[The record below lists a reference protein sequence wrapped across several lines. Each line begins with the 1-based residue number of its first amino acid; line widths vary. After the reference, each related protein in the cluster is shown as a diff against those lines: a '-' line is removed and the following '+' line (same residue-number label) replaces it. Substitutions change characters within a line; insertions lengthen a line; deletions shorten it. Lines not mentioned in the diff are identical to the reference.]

1 MNDVTT
7 IRTLDPVTQPISPA
21 KFAHFVLRTGQ
32 IDTMAKWYQTV
43 LAARVVFRDQ
53 MLCFLSYDDEHH
65 RLALINIPGLPVR
78 DPDAVG
84 TDHVAYSYNNLGE
97 LLSTYRRLKAAGIAP
112 HWPINHGVTT
122 SMYYRDPD
130 NNRVELQIDNFATPA
145 ELDGYFHS
153 RAFAEN
159 PVGVT
164 YDPEELCR
172 RYEAGEAMA
181 DLLRIRPLPEDSL
194 GYAGEPLTAC
204 AAIVVP
210 LHCDPEHSRLSANS
224 LKRRT
229 LTSPYNERPAWL
241 DNASR
246 AQRRGRRRLWLACRY
261 RRGGGVGADRGAV
274 DDPRLIVTRFRNTP
288 MLGIKFKNEAICAST
303 NGIG

>member
-1 MNDVTT
+1 M
-7 IRTLDPVTQPISPA
+7 
-21 KFAHFVLRTGQ
+21 
-32 IDTMAKWYQTV
+32 
-43 LAARVVFRDQ
+43 
-53 MLCFLSYDDEHH
+53 
-65 RLALINIPGLPVR
+65 R

-181 DLLRIRPLPEDSL
+181 DILRIRPLPEGKTPWDML
-194 GYAGEPLTAC
+194 
-204 AAIVVP
+204 
-210 LHCDPEHSRLSANS
+210 
-224 LKRRT
+224 
-229 LTSPYNERPAWL
+229 
-241 DNASR
+241 ASH
-246 AQRRGRRRLWLACRY
+246 
-261 RRGGGVGADRGAV
+261 
-274 DDPRLIVTRFRNTP
+274 
-288 MLGIKFKNEAICAST
+288 
-303 NGIG
+303 